1 MSKFYLKVISSNR
14 IFYEGFCTCLIIP
27 SVDGEKA
34 IMAHHE
40 EVIVAVDNGEMRM
53 QKEEGGEWSYAVL
66 GKGFCMVAN
75 NRVTVLADTVERPE
89 EVDANRA
96 KEALEKVGLG
106 AQIHKKPS
114 QMSGGQMQ
122 RVAIA
127 RALVNDP
134 EILLADEPTGALD
147 SDTSVQVMDLLPSRS
162 W

>member
-66 GKGFCMVAN
+66 GKGFCMVAI

-96 KEALEKVGLG
+96 KEALER
-106 AQIHKKPS
+106 AQERLRQKQSIQEYHMT
-114 QMSGGQMQ
+114 QAAM
-122 RVAIA
+122 A
-127 RALVNDP
+127 RALTRLKETEKFV
-134 EILLADEPTGALD
+134 
-147 SDTSVQVMDLLPSRS
+147 R
-162 W
+162 

>member
-53 QKEEGGEWSYAVL
+53 QKEEGGEWSYTVL

-96 KEALEKVGLG
+96 KEALER
-106 AQIHKKPS
+106 AQERLRQKQSIQEYHMT
-114 QMSGGQMQ
+114 QAAM
-122 RVAIA
+122 A
-127 RALVNDP
+127 RALTRLKETEKFV
-134 EILLADEPTGALD
+134 
-147 SDTSVQVMDLLPSRS
+147 R
-162 W
+162 

>member
-1 MSKFYLKVISSNR
+1 MSKFFLKVISSNR

-27 SVDGEKA
+27 AVDGEQA

-53 QKEEGGEWSYAVL
+53 QTEEGGEWTPAVL

-96 KEALEKVGLG
+96 KEALER
-106 AQIHKKPS
+106 AQERLRQKQSIQEYHMT
-114 QMSGGQMQ
+114 QAAM
-122 RVAIA
+122 A
-127 RALVNDP
+127 RALTRLKETEKFV
-134 EILLADEPTGALD
+134 
-147 SDTSVQVMDLLPSRS
+147 R
-162 W
+162 

>member
-75 NRVTVLADTVERPE
+75 NRVTVLADRVERPE

-96 KEALEKVGLG
+96 KEALER
-106 AQIHKKPS
+106 AQERLRQKQSIQEYHMT
-114 QMSGGQMQ
+114 QAAM
-122 RVAIA
+122 A
-127 RALVNDP
+127 RALTRLKETEKFV
-134 EILLADEPTGALD
+134 
-147 SDTSVQVMDLLPSRS
+147 R
-162 W
+162 

>member
-75 NRVTVLADTVERPE
+75 NRVSVLADTVERPE

-96 KEALEKVGLG
+96 KEALER
-106 AQIHKKPS
+106 AQERLRQKQSI
-114 QMSGGQMQ
+114 QEYYMTQAAM
-122 RVAIA
+122 A
-127 RALVNDP
+127 RALTRLKETEKFV
-134 EILLADEPTGALD
+134 
-147 SDTSVQVMDLLPSRS
+147 R
-162 W
+162 

>member
-75 NRVTVLADTVERPE
+75 NRVTVLAGTVERPE

-96 KEALEKVGLG
+96 KEALER
-106 AQIHKKPS
+106 AQERLRQKQSIQEYHMT
-114 QMSGGQMQ
+114 QAAM
-122 RVAIA
+122 A
-127 RALVNDP
+127 RALTRLKETEKFV
-134 EILLADEPTGALD
+134 
-147 SDTSVQVMDLLPSRS
+147 R
-162 W
+162 

>member
-96 KEALEKVGLG
+96 KEALER
-106 AQIHKKPS
+106 AQERLRQKQSIQEYHMT
-114 QMSGGQMQ
+114 QAAM
-122 RVAIA
+122 A
-127 RALVNDP
+127 RALTRLKETEKFV
-134 EILLADEPTGALD
+134 
-147 SDTSVQVMDLLPSRS
+147 R
-162 W
+162 

>member
-96 KEALEKVGLG
+96 KEALER
-106 AQIHKKPS
+106 AQERLRQKQSIQEYHMT
-114 QMSGGQMQ
+114 QAAM
-122 RVAIA
+122 A
-127 RALVNDP
+127 RALTRLKEKKKFV
-134 EILLADEPTGALD
+134 
-147 SDTSVQVMDLLPSRS
+147 R
-162 W
+162 

>member
-96 KEALEKVGLG
+96 KEALER
-106 AQIHKKPS
+106 AQERLRQKQSI
-114 QMSGGQMQ
+114 QEYYMTQAAM
-122 RVAIA
+122 A
-127 RALVNDP
+127 RALTRLKETEKFV
-134 EILLADEPTGALD
+134 
-147 SDTSVQVMDLLPSRS
+147 R
-162 W
+162 

>member
-96 KEALEKVGLG
+96 KEALER
-106 AQIHKKPS
+106 AQERLRQKQSIQEYHMT
-114 QMSGGQMQ
+114 QAAM
-122 RVAIA
+122 A
-127 RALVNDP
+127 RALTRLKETEKFVH
-134 EILLADEPTGALD
+134 
-147 SDTSVQVMDLLPSRS
+147 
-162 W
+162 

>member
-34 IMAHHE
+34 IMPHHE

-96 KEALEKVGLG
+96 KEALER
-106 AQIHKKPS
+106 AQERLRQKQSIQEYHMT
-114 QMSGGQMQ
+114 QAAM
-122 RVAIA
+122 A
-127 RALVNDP
+127 RALTRLKETEKFV
-134 EILLADEPTGALD
+134 
-147 SDTSVQVMDLLPSRS
+147 R
-162 W
+162 

>member
-27 SVDGEKA
+27 SVEGEKA

-96 KEALEKVGLG
+96 KEALER
-106 AQIHKKPS
+106 AQERLRQKQSIQEYHMT
-114 QMSGGQMQ
+114 QAAM
-122 RVAIA
+122 A
-127 RALVNDP
+127 RALTRLKETEKFV
-134 EILLADEPTGALD
+134 
-147 SDTSVQVMDLLPSRS
+147 R
-162 W
+162 

>member
-34 IMAHHE
+34 NMAHHE

-89 EVDANRA
+89 EVDATRA
-96 KEALEKVGLG
+96 KEALER
-106 AQIHKKPS
+106 AQERLRQKQSIQEYHMT
-114 QMSGGQMQ
+114 QAAM
-122 RVAIA
+122 A
-127 RALVNDP
+127 RALTRLKETEKFV
-134 EILLADEPTGALD
+134 
-147 SDTSVQVMDLLPSRS
+147 R
-162 W
+162 

>member
-96 KEALEKVGLG
+96 KEALER
-106 AQIHKKPS
+106 AQERLRQKQSIQEYHMT
-114 QMSGGQMQ
+114 QAAM
-122 RVAIA
+122 A
-127 RALVNDP
+127 RALTRLKETEKFV
-134 EILLADEPTGALD
+134 
-147 SDTSVQVMDLLPSRS
+147 
-162 W
+162 

>member
-96 KEALEKVGLG
+96 KEALER
-106 AQIHKKPS
+106 AQERLRQKQSIQEY
-114 QMSGGQMQ
+114 QMTQAAM
-122 RVAIA
+122 A
-127 RALVNDP
+127 RALTRLKETEKFV
-134 EILLADEPTGALD
+134 
-147 SDTSVQVMDLLPSRS
+147 R
-162 W
+162 

>member
-75 NRVTVLADTVERPE
+75 NRVTVLADTVERPD

-96 KEALEKVGLG
+96 KEALER
-106 AQIHKKPS
+106 AQERLRQKQSIQEYHMT
-114 QMSGGQMQ
+114 QAAM
-122 RVAIA
+122 A
-127 RALVNDP
+127 RALTRLKETEKFV
-134 EILLADEPTGALD
+134 
-147 SDTSVQVMDLLPSRS
+147 R
-162 W
+162 